1 MLKSQKASVIEALT
15 GEMETATS
23 VIVTDYRGLSTA
35 QLRRIRND
43 LRPLNAS
50 YAITKNTLA
59 RIAARNAG
67 KEGLDELLVGP
78 SAVAF
83 VRGDVAAVAKK
94 LSDIARDTRILA
106 LKSAWVEGTALDED
120 GVKKLATLPP
130 KEQVQANVVG
140 ILAAPLQGVVSL
152 LAAAPRELVV
162 VIDQI
167 IQKKQAEAA

>member
-1 MLKSQKASVIEALT
+1 MLKSQKSTIIDALT
-15 GEMETATS
+15 GEMESATS

-35 QLRRIRND
+35 QLRQIRND
-43 LRPLNAS
+43 LRPLEAS
-50 YAITKNTLA
+50 YAVTKNTLA

-67 KEGLDELLVGP
+67 KAGLDDLLSGP

-83 VRGDVAAVAKK
+83 CRGDVAAVAKR
-94 LSDIARDTRILA
+94 LSDIARETRILT
-106 LKSAWVEGTALDED
+106 LKSAWVEGQTLDED
-120 GVKKLATLPP
+120 GVKRLATLPS

-140 ILAAPLQGVVSL
+140 VLAAPLQGLVSL